1 MFDTL
6 PFGSLPPEPSF
17 FGIHLDLKGKVK
29 GEVMNLAQNV
39 AEYRQTCS
47 LFSGLANDIYQTF
60 RSLRRG
66 RIPRGPASWSK
77 SAANRWLEYQYGLK
91 PLLSDLFKAAED
103 LSTVNPPPVY
113 RRFRARR
120 NISGQTFD
128 ASPAPYVLTR
138 AASHTWS
145 LRSRVT
151 AIISTGSLRRASEYG
166 VINPAVLAWELI
178 PYSFVI
184 DWMIPVGDYLSSLD
198 ALVGVDAVLCENG
211 ARLDFQQALVVE
223 GGGTGIYD
231 YSSVHRWSGF
241 SSNLPEFVYSPS
253 TSFIAVS
260 NGLALLR
267 QLR

>member
-1 MFDTL
+1 MFDPL
-6 PFGSLPPEPSF
+6 PSGPLPPEPSF

-29 GEVMNLAQNV
+29 GEVINLAQNV

-91 PLLSDLFKAAED
+91 PVLSDLFKVVED
-103 LSTVNPPPVY
+103 LATVNPPPVY
-113 RRFRARR
+113 RRFRATR
-120 NISGQTFD
+120 NINGRTF
-128 ASPAPYVLTR
+128 SPNPAPYVLTR
-138 AASHTWS
+138 ASSYTWS

-151 AIISTGSLRRASEYG
+151 AIISTGSIRRASEYG

-198 ALVGVDAVLCENG
+198 ALVGVDAVFCENG
-211 ARLDFQQALVVE
+211 SRLDFKQASVVS
-223 GGGTGIYD
+223 GGGTGNYD
-231 YSSVHRWSGF
+231 YSSVRRWQGF
-241 SSNLPEFVYSPS
+241 SSSLPEFAYSPS
-253 TSFIAVS
+253 TSFTAVS